1 MIVNYPNESDKILW
15 ETVRKLSLKLSAQL
29 RIDKT
34 VNKKLQNIFE

>member
-15 ETVRKLSLKLSAQL
+15 ETVRKLSLKLPTQL

-34 VNKKLQNIFE
+34 VNKRLQSVFE